1 LEAIKE
7 GWFERVNHSRPKKVE
22 ISFDPRFTDKIY
34 LRLDDSMDGYWV
46 CDLADESRRYSGMS
60 FVEAEQI
67 YNDAKRTEAQAQ
79 QLSRFK
85 KVDIDQ
91 QINAVIN
98 EERKKSVS
106 RDNKSINGIRE
117 NRTQARNEERGR
129 QELVG
134 RKKMEHQNEN
144 VLSFNQEANEDFD
157 YPSLDE
163 FLEDGDD

>member
-1 LEAIKE
+1 
-7 GWFERVNHSRPKKVE
+7 
-22 ISFDPRFTDKIY
+22 
-34 LRLDDSMDGYWV
+34 MDGYWV